1 MVARIAGNSI
11 AVGAGV
17 ATVSGI
23 EIPTTDQL
31 GKVRPATP
39 SVGAVEYSVPS
50 GIGNTTADECEIKVY
65 SVGNNIYVSGIQE
78 MALIKIYDLTGKL
91 VFENV
96 VKNDVATTVN
106 ISTGMYIAKVDN
118 ETVKF
123 VVSE

>member
-1 MVARIAGNSI
+1 M
-11 AVGAGV
+11 
-17 ATVSGI
+17 
-23 EIPTTDQL
+23 
-31 GKVRPATP
+31 
-39 SVGAVEYSVPS
+39 
-50 GIGNTTADECEIKVY
+50 
-65 SVGNNIYVSGIQE
+65 SGIQE